1 MSGSANTHARLA
13 PSASKCWTNC
23 TAQPGYLASVQHLL
37 PEEQDS
43 PYAAEG
49 TKAHDYAEELLL
61 GLTDLDGIPEEFR
74 KPVGFYVDHCTAL
87 AEGAITQ
94 IVEAQVPLFYSP
106 DETGTCDFIAV
117 QANLD
122 GTTRWIIR
130 DYKHGMG
137 VPVDA
142 VENTQLAIYAF
153 SFINQAFKS
162 KIAGV
167 PKPQITDTVDIGI
180 VQPRYHG
187 DDPIKTWQLTVEE
200 LVTFCEPIRDAAAGI
215 RNGDEGEFKPG
226 DEVCRWCRAKAICP
240 ARREWMVAPLLDEL
254 PAAEETLATLPTLD
268 RKEAKLP
275 VEERLAIRG
284 EHTADTE
291 RLVAVWNNRKAITAW
306 LDDIDEYLTQL
317 AHQGRPAAGTKLV
330 IGRGGN
336 RTWADEEAADKLLK
350 GKLKQ
355 LERYNFK
362 LISPA
367 QAAEI
372 LNLENQ
378 SSRFKNLFDKLVTR
392 SEGKPVLAHE
402 SDKRE
407 AVAAAVDSLPDEV
420 DDL

>member
-1 MSGSANTHARLA
+1 
-13 PSASKCWTNC
+13 
-23 TAQPGYLASVQHLL
+23 VQHLL
-37 PEEQDS
+37 PEEVDS

-49 TKAHDYAEELLL
+49 TQAHDYAEEILL
-61 GLTDLDGIPEEFR
+61 GLADLDGIPEEFR
-74 KPVGFYVDHCTAL
+74 HPVGFYVDHCNEIS
-87 AEGAITQ
+87 EGAITR

-106 DETGTCDFIAV
+106 EEYGTCDFIA
-117 QANLD
+117 ALPNH
-122 GTTRWIIR
+122 WIIR

-137 VPVDA
+137 VPVEA
-142 VENTQLAIYAF
+142 TENTQLAIYAM
-153 SFINQAFKS
+153 SFLNGAFKGT
-162 KIAGV
+162 IAGV
-167 PKPQITDTVDIGI
+167 PKPELTDIVDLGI
-180 VQPRYHG
+180 VQPRYRG
-187 DDPIKTWQLTVEE
+187 EEPIKTWQLTVEE
-200 LVTFCEPIRDAAAGI
+200 LTHFCEPIKDAAAGI
-215 RNGDEGEFKPG
+215 RNGDEGEFAPG

-240 ARREWMVAPLLDEL
+240 ARREWIAAPLLADLPDAEGEL
-254 PAAEETLATLPTLD
+254 AALPTLD
-268 RKEAKLP
+268 RKENKLP

-284 EHTADTE
+284 EDTADTE
-291 RLVAVWNNRKAITAW
+291 RLVAVWNNRKAITGW
-306 LDDIDEYLTQL
+306 LNDIEEYLTLL

-355 LERYNFK
+355 LERYNLK
-362 LISPA
+362 LISPT
-367 QAAEI
+367 QAAEV

-392 SEGKPVLAHE
+392 SEGKPVLAPE